1 MKLGFNGST
10 GTDIYII
17 EKTVHKENIGKQI
30 LCPDCGKHFQSKS
43 RLIQHLGSHKLN
55 IAEDAHEI
63 LSCTDSADCKYKT
76 TSKAYL
82 RDHKRRMHIASAIP
96 GQWMC
101 FVEAPRSFLNHHQH
115 QKHQQD
121 HANVKCPECNKSF
134 AADRNMKQHMKRKHS
149 GVQATNIS
157 RNSNESIQDEN
168 YNPDIINKAVFVYDG
183 WCFAVFIWLFVI
195 DKYYWNIL

>member
-96 GQWMC
+96 GHWMC
-101 FVEAPRSFLNHHQH
+101 FVEAPRSFWTITSIKNISKTMQMLN
-115 QKHQQD
+115 
-121 HANVKCPECNKSF
+121 
-134 AADRNMKQHMKRKHS
+134 
-149 GVQATNIS
+149 VQNATNHLLLTETW
-157 RNSNESIQDEN
+157 NSTWNVSTVEFKQPIFLGIQMS
-168 YNPDIINKAVFVYDG
+168 PFKMKTITQTS
-183 WCFAVFIWLFVI
+183 
-195 DKYYWNIL
+195 

>member
-1 MKLGFNGST
+1 MDEASAQAPVIRIVQIRQCEVCNKSMAVTSLKRHR
-10 GTDIYII
+10 
-17 EKTVHKENIGKQI
+17 KTVHKENIGKQI

-96 GQWMC
+96 GQCTMRLSPLKW
-101 FVEAPRSFLNHHQH
+101 VN
-115 QKHQQD
+115 
-121 HANVKCPECNKSF
+121 
-134 AADRNMKQHMKRKHS
+134 
-149 GVQATNIS
+149 
-157 RNSNESIQDEN
+157 
-168 YNPDIINKAVFVYDG
+168 
-183 WCFAVFIWLFVI
+183 
-195 DKYYWNIL
+195 

>member
-1 MKLGFNGST
+1 MDEASSQSPGLK
-10 GTDIYII
+10 II
-17 EKTVHKENIGKQI
+17 QIRQCEVCNKSMAVTSLKRHRKTVHKENIGKQI
-30 LCPDCGKHFQSKS
+30 QCPDCGKHFQSKS

-168 YNPDIINKAVFVYDG
+168 YNPDIINNAVFVYDG
-183 WCFAVFIWLFVI
+183 
-195 DKYYWNIL
+195 

>member
-1 MKLGFNGST
+1 MWTVQIRQCEVCNKSMAVTSLKRHRN
-10 GTDIYII
+10 
-17 EKTVHKENIGKQI
+17 TVHKENIGKQI

-43 RLIQHLGSHKLN
+43 RL

-101 FVEAPRSFLNHHQH
+101 FVEAPRYFLNHHQH

-134 AADRNMKQHMKRKHS
+134 AADRNTAHE
-149 GVQATNIS
+149 T
-157 RNSNESIQDEN
+157 
-168 YNPDIINKAVFVYDG
+168 
-183 WCFAVFIWLFVI
+183 
-195 DKYYWNIL
+195 

>member
-1 MKLGFNGST
+1 MIGST

-76 TSKAYL
+76 TSKVYL
-82 RDHKRRMHIASAIP
+82 RDHKRRMHIAHSISHTRPMDVLCRSSKIFFEPSPASKTSARP
-96 GQWMC
+96 CKREMS
-101 FVEAPRSFLNHHQH
+101 RL
-115 QKHQQD
+115 QQ
-121 HANVKCPECNKSF
+121 
-134 AADRNMKQHMKRKHS
+134 
-149 GVQATNIS
+149 
-157 RNSNESIQDEN
+157 
-168 YNPDIINKAVFVYDG
+168 II
-183 WCFAVFIWLFVI
+183 CC
-195 DKYYWNIL
+195 